1 MPNFSEFNLD
11 EKILKKIQEMGFS
24 ETTKIQSKAIPLVQ
38 AGKDVSGLAQTG
50 TGKTAAFL
58 IPTLQRLYATWGEQ
72 QREGVKPFEN
82 WSARST
88 VLILVPTR
96 ELAEQVS
103 TNLKELSDNETVSY
117 VTVYGGVAYEKQKAL
132 LEKGATFIIATPGRL
147 IDLYKEKFFDPKQVK
162 SVIFDEADR
171 MFDMGFKDD
180 MKFLLDRIPRDRQFL
195 VFSATLNF
203 DVLRVAYEY
212 GSDPVEIEIDRSL
225 PRTDQVKDEVLH
237 VGQNEKPMFLMS
249 LLKSKDF
256 DQAIVFTNFV
266 RNVPRIEKFLQMNG
280 FKALGISSALSQS
293 HRTKVME
300 SFRNGETNILVATD
314 VAARGLD
321 IDNVDIVV
329 NYELPDDSENYVHRI
344 GRTGRAGRDGLAFS
358 LSSEKD
364 VEALKR
370 LESFLKSKLVIGWLE
385 DSALVKDFKPFPY
398 TFDPQAKIKDL
409 SGRNNKKDT
418 RPPRK
423 KTYSNHDS
431 SYKDSLD
438 AESSQR
444 NSKKYKKSGEF
455 KKRNPDSKSN
465 GKFSSRSNAAATAKA
480 QTSTAF
486 KTKKAGEKGTVPQK
500 TKKRKSSSR
509 YKNFKTVASHSS
521 SKKGFISKILGLFSN

>member
-1 MPNFSEFNLD
+1 MSDFNEFNLD
-11 EKILKKIQEMGFS
+11 EKISSKIEALGYT
-24 ETTKIQSKAIPLVQ
+24 EATKIQLKAIPIVQ

-58 IPTLQRLYATWGEQ
+58 IPTLQRLYATWDGVE
-72 QREGVKPFEN
+72 REGVKPFEN
-82 WSARST
+82 WTSRST
-88 VLILVPTR
+88 ILILVPTR

-103 TNLKELSDNETVSY
+103 TNLKELSDEETVSF
-117 VTVYGGVAYEKQKAL
+117 VTVYGGVAYEKQKKL
-132 LEKGATFIIATPGRL
+132 LEKGSTFIIATPGRL
-147 IDLYKEKFFDPKQVK
+147 IDLYKEKFFDPTQVK

-203 DVLRVAYEY
+203 DVLTVAYEY

-249 LLKSKDF
+249 LLNSKEF
-256 DQAIVFTNFV
+256 EQAIVFTNFV
-266 RNVPRIEKFLQMNG
+266 RNVPRIEKFLQING
-280 FKALGISSALSQS
+280 LKALGLSSALSQS
-293 HRTKVME
+293 LRTKVMD
-300 SFRNGETNILVATD
+300 SFRSGETNILVATD

-321 IDNVDIVV
+321 IENVDIVV

-370 LESFLKSKLVIGWLE
+370 LEIFLKSKLEIGWIE
-385 DSALVKDFKPFPY
+385 DTALIKNFKPFPY
-398 TFDPQAKIKDL
+398 TYDPQSKIKDL
-409 SGRNNKKDT
+409 SGKNNRKESRDPNKKTFQKD
-418 RPPRK
+418 K
-423 KTYSNHDS
+423 KPYKESKNYKPSEHKEKKHNFEKKQEPYQSN
-431 SYKDSLD
+431 
-438 AESSQR
+438 QPV
-444 NSKKYKKSGEF
+444 NSKK
-455 KKRNPDSKSN
+455 RP
-465 GKFSSRSNAAATAKA
+465 AA
-480 QTSTAF
+480 
-486 KTKKAGEKGTVPQK
+486 
-500 TKKRKSSSR
+500 SSR
-509 YKNFKTVASHSS
+509 YKNFTTVSS
-521 SKKGFISKILGLFSN
+521 SKGSAKKGVISKILGLFSS

>member
-1 MPNFSEFNLD
+1 MPNFNEFNLD
-11 EKILKKIQEMGFS
+11 EKILKKINDLGYT

-58 IPTLQRLYATWGEQ
+58 IPTLQRLYATWDNKEI
-72 QREGVKPFEN
+72 EGVKPFEN

-88 VLILVPTR
+88 ILILVPTR

-103 TNLKELSDNETVSY
+103 SNLKELSDGDKVSY
-117 VTVYGGVAYEKQKAL
+117 VTVYGGVAYEKQKEL
-132 LEKGATFIIATPGRL
+132 LEKGSTFIIATPGRL
-147 IDLYKEKFFDPKQVK
+147 IDLYKEKFFDPTQVK

-203 DVLRVAYEY
+203 DVLTVAYEY

-237 VGQNEKPMFLMS
+237 VGQNEKPLFLMS
-249 LLKSKDF
+249 LLKSKEF
-256 DQAIVFTNFV
+256 DQAVVFTNFV

-293 HRTKVME
+293 QRTKTMD
-300 SFRNGETNILVATD
+300 SFRSGETNILVATD

-321 IDNVDIVV
+321 IENVDIVI

-370 LESFLKSKLVIGWLE
+370 LESFLKSKLVIGWIE
-385 DSALVKDFKPFPY
+385 DEALVKDFKPFPY
-398 TFDPQAKIKDL
+398 TFDPQSKIKDL
-409 SGRNNKKDT
+409 AGKTNKNDF
-418 RPPRK
+418 RPAK
-423 KTYSNHDS
+423 KKSFKKEDS
-431 SYKDSLD
+431 SSQDSK
-438 AESSQR
+438 E
-444 NSKKYKKSGEF
+444 KYKKPDYKEAKPNRKPGPKKAKPTESKKP
-455 KKRNPDSKSN
+455 KKRQ
-465 GKFSSRSNAAATAKA
+465 SSA
-480 QTSTAF
+480 
-486 KTKKAGEKGTVPQK
+486 
-500 TKKRKSSSR
+500 R
-509 YKNFKTVASHSS
+509 YKNFKTVASKSS
-521 SKKGFISKILGLFSN
+521 ENKGIISKILGLFSN